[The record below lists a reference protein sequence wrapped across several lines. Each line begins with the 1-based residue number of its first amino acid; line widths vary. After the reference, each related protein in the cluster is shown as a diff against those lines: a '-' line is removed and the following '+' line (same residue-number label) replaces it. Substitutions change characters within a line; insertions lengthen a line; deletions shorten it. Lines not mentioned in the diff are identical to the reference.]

1 MKPHLLFVLIL
12 SAVFCPLRAQD
23 HGWPV
28 AAQVSVPD
36 LQVVTQKGDHL
47 RFNSQVIK
55 GRIAIVTGFFTTCTS
70 MCPITQENL
79 SHVARQLG
87 PRLGKDVVIVSL
99 SVDGGNDTPQ
109 RMKAWGEKFHIG
121 PGWVLA
127 SGNKADV
134 DTLLKSLGLFVE
146 IPQRHQS
153 ALMLGSDATGWVR
166 VSSWT
171 SPEKLVKL
179 VDTMEAAKQSHQS
192 SVKTS
197 GVNASAVNASGR

>member
-1 MKPHLLFVLIL
+1 MKSRAFLAIVFYLLMC
-12 SAVFCPLRAQD
+12 SGNAQD

-28 AAQVSVPD
+28 AARVSVPD
-36 LQVVTQKGDHL
+36 LPVVTQTGDHL
-47 RFNSQVIK
+47 RFNSEVIQ
-55 GRIAIVTGFFTTCTS
+55 GRVAIVTGFFTTCTA

-99 SVDGGNDTPQ
+99 SVDAGNDTPE

-127 SGNKADV
+127 GGNKVQV
-134 DTLLKSLGLFVE
+134 DTLLKSLGLFVD

-153 ALMLGSDATGWVR
+153 ALMVGSEATGWVR

-171 SPEKLVKL
+171 APEKLIKL
-179 VDTMEAAKQSHQS
+179 VDTLSSARQS
-192 SVKTS
+192 
-197 GVNASAVNASGR
+197 APSAGTGSAGK

>member
-1 MKPHLLFVLIL
+1 MKSRLLFLVIL
-12 SAVFCPLRAQD
+12 SAILCPAQD

-36 LQVVTQKGDHL
+36 LQVVTQTGDHL
-47 RFNSQVIK
+47 RFNSEVIR
-55 GRIAIVTGFFTTCTS
+55 GRIAIITGFFTTCTS

-79 SHVARQLG
+79 AHVAKQLG

-99 SVDGGNDTPQ
+99 SVDAGNDTPE

-127 SGNKADV
+127 GGNKADV
-134 DTLLKSLGLFVE
+134 DTLLKSLGLFVD

-153 ALMLGSDATGWVR
+153 ALMVGSEATGWIR

-171 SPEKLVKL
+171 SPEKLIKL
-179 VDTMEAAKQSHQS
+179 VDTIS
-192 SVKTS
+192 
-197 GVNASAVNASGR
+197 ASGRSASAGPTGSAGK